1 VTHGAGGRGGN
12 LPIRVGPRT
21 RSRRAVHP
29 VRAGAG
35 GRAQEERAPEDGRR
49 EDGRRKSGR
58 REDGRRKSGRRKSGR
73 REDGRRKDGRRES
86 GRGGVLSWGMQVLA
100 CAGWRLARIG
110 LISREIVPSHF
121 LRR

>member
-1 VTHGAGGRGGN
+1 MTHGAGGRGGN

-49 EDGRRKSGR
+49 EDGRR
-58 REDGRRKSGRRKSGR
+58 
-73 REDGRRKDGRRES
+73 ES